1 MPEATDAENR
11 LFGAERMLRALNANA
26 DSNAGSILRQVRS
39 AVDDFVQEAEQF
51 DDLTMMCVEYF
62 GPTADGEKENG

>member
-1 MPEATDAENR
+1 
-11 LFGAERMLRALNANA
+11 MLRALNANA